1 MLEIDSNGVVTATGN
16 LEKFS
21 EKAKKAESSSS
32 SLNDVF
38 SQISPTALMASAGVL
53 SLYKAFS
60 SLISS
65 VSNFS
70 KSSISTYSSFE
81 QIESGLQGVMKS
93 AEKGS
98 AMFERLRAF
107 SFDTT
112 FGVDTLANA
121 STQLLNVGVSAED
134 LETKLLQLGNVAGGD
149 TNKFNELVS
158 IYAKINNTGKAGAE
172 QLQQL
177 ALRQVPIYQYL
188 KKIGVQ
194 GTATADDVSKAFEL
208 MTAKGE
214 QFNGAMDRINKTI
227 SGKEGFVSDT
237 WREFLTSFAE
247 ASGLA
252 DTYKSILDVV
262 KESLQN
268 VVDWLAKINANPVYQ
283 AIFRGVLVGTLTAI
297 VGIIGVTL
305 VKALTAVIVK
315 LGIIVALKSALDPTT
330 LIAVAIGGIAGITAG
345 LVSIQNKNKDMANSY
360 DTVADSIE
368 HARESQ
374 ENYNKYAS
382 SGDLETYASDEIK
395 NYTQE
400 LSDLTE
406 QKKQLQTY
414 LNGKTG
420 LGKQAMQFGGGY
432 KNLTYQSS
440 DGKKH
445 SLEKG
450 SVEEYDEAIK
460 ETKATIDE
468 INRVQDEIDKK
479 KQGKSL
485 LDSMWNSVV
494 GDDVSKKINDYQT
507 KIDTLKEYKKG
518 FISDTDKGLIL
529 DNGKTLADYFTLS
542 EEDKNKVNDT
552 IEYIEKLKNG
562 LHTGIEVI

>member
-1 MLEIDSNGVVTATGN
+1 MSLFLFCIDT
-16 LEKFS
+16 
-21 EKAKKAESSSS
+21 
-32 SLNDVF
+32 
-38 SQISPTALMASAGVL
+38 SPAVIPA
-53 SLYKAFS
+53 
-60 SLISS
+60 IP
-65 VSNFS
+65 
-70 KSSISTYSSFE
+70 
-81 QIESGLQGVMKS
+81 
-93 AEKGS
+93 
-98 AMFERLRAF
+98 
-107 SFDTT
+107 
-112 FGVDTLANA
+112 
-121 STQLLNVGVSAED
+121 
-134 LETKLLQLGNVAGGD
+134 
-149 TNKFNELVS
+149 
-158 IYAKINNTGKAGAE
+158 
-172 QLQQL
+172 
-177 ALRQVPIYQYL
+177 PI
-188 KKIGVQ
+188 
-194 GTATADDVSKAFEL
+194 ATA
-208 MTAKGE
+208 
-214 QFNGAMDRINKTI
+214 I
-227 SGKEGFVSDT
+227 
-237 WREFLTSFAE
+237 
-247 ASGLA
+247 
-252 DTYKSILDVV
+252 
-262 KESLQN
+262 N
-268 VVDWLAKINANPVYQ
+268 VVGSN
-283 AIFRGVLVGTLTAI
+283 
-297 VGIIGVTL
+297 
-305 VKALTAVIVK
+305 
-315 LGIIVALKSALDPTT
+315 
-330 LIAVAIGGIAGITAG
+330 
-345 LVSIQNKNKDMANSY
+345 
-360 DTVADSIE
+360 ADSIE

-542 EEDKNKVNDT
+542 EEDKK
-552 IEYIEKLKNG
+552 KC
-562 LHTGIEVI
+562 